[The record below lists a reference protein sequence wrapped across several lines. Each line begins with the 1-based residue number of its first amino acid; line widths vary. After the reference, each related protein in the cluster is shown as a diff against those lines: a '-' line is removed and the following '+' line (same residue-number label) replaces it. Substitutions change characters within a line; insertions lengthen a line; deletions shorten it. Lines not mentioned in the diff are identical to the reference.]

1 MNLIIAAIIALII
14 LSVISVVLARKNRAL
29 THENR
34 MLALDKARSDERLA
48 LMAEMQ
54 TKNDTALRERFAA
67 LAAESL
73 QQNSKTINEQSRM
86 QIAEL
91 LAPMKENLDD
101 FRRAYTAAY
110 GRENEKRAMLD
121 QQLQQLFD
129 INRRL
134 GEETRRLGDALR
146 GNCGVQGQWGETVL
160 ENILERSG
168 LVRGQDYFVQKTIDT
183 GDSRLRPDIV
193 IRCPGERNIVIDS
206 KVSISDYMK
215 MLDAPDRPSLKA
227 AGEAHL
233 ASVRKH
239 VAELRRKNYQDLL
252 NGRNADFVM
261 MFIPHEGAYLTAV
274 QLDNTLWQT
283 AFDSRVIVV
292 SPTHLVSVVKLVELM
307 WRQDK
312 QNRNAIEIAR
322 LGSQILDKLANFIS
336 DMHKIRS
343 NLDNACRAYDS
354 AMTRLEGRG
363 GIRSISENMR
373 DKGIKGAHDLPP
385 RTIGEDNE
393 ESATSGQR

>member
-1 MNLIIAAIIALII
+1 MNMIVTVITALII
-14 LSVISVVLARKNRAL
+14 LSVIIVVLTRKNKVL
-29 THENR
+29 TEENR
-34 MLALDKARSDERLA
+34 QLALDKARADERLA
-48 LMAEMQ
+48 LISEQ
-54 TKNDTALRERFAA
+54 YEKSDTALRERFAA

-73 QQNSKTINEQSRM
+73 QQNSKAINEQNRM

-101 FRRAYTAAY
+101 FRRAYTDAY
-110 GRENEKRAMLD
+110 GKENEKRAMLD
-121 QQLQQLFD
+121 QQLQQLFEM
-129 INRRL
+129 NRRL
-134 GEETRRLGDALR
+134 GDETRRLGDALR
-146 GNCGVQGQWGETVL
+146 GNSGVQGQWGEIVL

-183 GDSRLRPDIV
+183 GDSRFRPDVV
-193 IRCPGERNIVIDS
+193 IRCPGDRNIVVDS
-206 KVSISDYMK
+206 KASMSDYMR
-215 MLDAPDRPSLKA
+215 MLNAADRPSLRA

-252 NGRNADFVM
+252 DGRNADFVM
-261 MFIPHEGAYLTAV
+261 MFIPHEGAYLTAM

-283 AFDSRVIVV
+283 AFDSRVIIV

-343 NLDNACRAYDS
+343 NLDSAQRAYDS

-363 GIRSISENMR
+363 GIRSISENMH
-373 DKGIKGAHDLPP
+373 DKGIKGARDLPP
-385 RTIGEDNE
+385 RTVIE
-393 ESATSGQR
+393 EAEQ